1 MQNIN
6 TQGKTALGLDANI
19 GALIC
24 YVGNFVCS
32 FGLIYSII
40 VVATD
45 KTNKLVRFHAF
56 QSIVCSVFGIVF
68 GAIAAV
74 IGAVAGV
81 IDGLIGFPLL
91 SLVIGLVLIVMALV
105 VFVMFIKAA
114 MSAYRGEIYKIPV
127 IGNLAE
133 KWSATA

>member
-6 TQGKTALGLDANI
+6 TQGKTALGLDVNI

-56 QSIVCSVFGIVF
+56 QSILCSVLGAIF
-68 GAIAAV
+68 GAIAV
-74 IGAVAGV
+74 IIGASAGIV
-81 IDGLIGFPLL
+81 DGLIGFPLL
-91 SLVIGLVLIVMALV
+91 SLGIGLVLIVVALIG
-105 VFVMFIKAA
+105 FVLFVKAA
-114 MSAYRGEIYKIPV
+114 LDAYRGEIYKIAI
-127 IGNLAE
+127 IGNMAE
-133 KWSATA
+133 KWA